1 MAANGKAVWI
11 RWAIG
16 IGVVILAPVAV
27 VAGGYLD
34 SRFKVVAEKA
44 FGPVV
49 KIAEAA
55 KTTADA
61 AETKVSHEKDLE
73 KHEKRDAEQ
82 RREDQ
87 ARQDRVIA
95 DIKADM
101 RAVLQEIRYMNRRG
115 R

>member
-1 MAANGKAVWI
+1 MAANGKGVWL

-34 SRFKVVAEKA
+34 SRFKVVAEKVVE
-44 FGPVV
+44 PVAV
-49 KIAEAA
+49 IAGDA
-55 KTTADA
+55 KKTAEA
-61 AETKVSHEKDLE
+61 AETKAEHEKDLE

-101 RAVLQEIRYMNRRG
+101 RSVLQEIRYMNRRG